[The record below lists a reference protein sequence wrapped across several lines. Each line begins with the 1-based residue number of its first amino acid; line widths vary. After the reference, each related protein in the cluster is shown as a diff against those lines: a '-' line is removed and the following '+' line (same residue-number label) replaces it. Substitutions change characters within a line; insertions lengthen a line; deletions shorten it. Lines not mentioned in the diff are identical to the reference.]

1 MPQFT
6 NEETKAESKLY
17 KMKLVSGGPRVQ
29 TWTCMAIINYT
40 TLPLNTYW
48 FNNIYN
54 LLSPYQM
61 FSDGLN
67 SLDYFI
73 QMSQNSESS
82 FYQGHSHHEKFQ
94 GTCQIKSHVQQQE
107 SQDLNPDMTT
117 KLMLFKATIL
127 HIPLKEPPI

>member
-6 NEETKAESKLY
+6 KEETKAERKLS
-17 KMKLVSGGPRVQ
+17 KMKLVSGEPRVQ
-29 TWTCMAIINYT
+29 TWTFMAIINYT

-48 FNNIYN
+48 LSNIYN

-82 FYQGHSHHEKFQ
+82 FYQEGIHTMRSFKKLAKLSHMCNSRRVRIWTLIWLQ
-94 GTCQIKSHVQQQE
+94 SSCC
-107 SQDLNPDMTT
+107 L
-117 KLMLFKATIL
+117 KLLYFTSL
-127 HIPLKEPPI
+127 